1 MLNQTVI
8 VDIFNKNWYNTINLL
23 YVFNKI
29 NLRRAVRLNNK
40 RLGGKMKKR
49 IGILTSGG
57 DCPGLNA
64 TIRGVAKAC
73 YEMMGED
80 NVKS

>member
-40 RLGGKMKKR
+40 RLGGKNEKSVLVFLQAAETVPDLTQPSEALQRHAMK
-49 IGILTSGG
+49 
-57 DCPGLNA
+57 
-64 TIRGVAKAC
+64 
-73 YEMMGED
+73 
-80 NVKS
+80 

>member
-40 RLGGKMKKR
+40 RLGGKNEKAYWYSIKR
-49 IGILTSGG
+49 RRLS
-57 DCPGLNA
+57 GLNA

-73 YEMMGED
+73 YEMMGE
-80 NVKS
+80 VM

>member
-1 MLNQTVI
+1 
-8 VDIFNKNWYNTINLL
+8 
-23 YVFNKI
+23 
-29 NLRRAVRLNNK
+29 
-40 RLGGKMKKR
+40 MKKR

-80 NVKS
+80 NVEIVGIAEGYYGLINNICRDMKPEEFSWYSHKRRYYFRHKTSAV

>member
-40 RLGGKMKKR
+40 RLGGKNEKAYWYSYKR
-49 IGILTSGG
+49 RRLSRT
-57 DCPGLNA
+57 
-64 TIRGVAKAC
+64 
-73 YEMMGED
+73 
-80 NVKS
+80 